1 MFTDESELIK
11 GENPSPPC
19 QDLLVMVALS
29 GSVRKTRSAV
39 QQVASFRKQQMW
51 QTKDFT

>member
-11 GENPSPPC
+11 GEIPSPPC

-29 GSVRKTRSAV
+29 GSVRKTSSAA
-39 QQVASFRKQQMW
+39 QQVPSLRKLLMW
-51 QTKDFT
+51 QTKDYT